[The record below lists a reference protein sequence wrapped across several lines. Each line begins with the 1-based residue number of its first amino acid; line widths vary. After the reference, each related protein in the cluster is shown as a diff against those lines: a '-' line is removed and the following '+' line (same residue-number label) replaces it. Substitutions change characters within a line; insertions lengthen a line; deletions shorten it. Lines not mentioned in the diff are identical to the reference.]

1 METGISSGFLDQ
13 KAFPLI
19 NAMRSLY
26 CVNHIICIVLWV
38 SCQPMIETIRWKVLW
53 AALNLRWYLMREGAN
68 SLPLQAPCYHNP
80 CKNGGKC
87 RPVIEKYD
95 FNCQCTEHFGGKKCD
110 LREYFNLFFS
120 QFVSGRYSTNP
131 AIWLVPITG
140 SILPIRPTHSGRF
153 FSQPFV
159 RFRKKYKCYL
169 LPKVCPYCEKLCPLS
184 CVPPLT
190 YGLGRYPRRRA

>member
-38 SCQPMIETIRWKVLW
+38 SCQPTIETVRWKVLW
-53 AALNLRWYLMREGAN
+53 AALNLRCYLMRGGAN

-110 LREYFNLFFS
+110 LREYFNFFFS
-120 QFVSGRYSTNP
+120 
-131 AIWLVPITG
+131 
-140 SILPIRPTHSGRF
+140 
-153 FSQPFV
+153 V
-159 RFRKKYKCYL
+159 RERAVFYKSCYL
-169 LPKVCPYCEKLCPLS
+169 IGSDSGQYSPHPAHSQQEVLFATIC
-184 CVPPLT
+184 
-190 YGLGRYPRRRA
+190 

>member
-53 AALNLRWYLMREGAN
+53 AALNLRWYLMRGGAN

-159 RFRKKYKCYL
+159 RFRNK
-169 LPKVCPYCEKLCPLS
+169 
-184 CVPPLT
+184 
-190 YGLGRYPRRRA
+190 